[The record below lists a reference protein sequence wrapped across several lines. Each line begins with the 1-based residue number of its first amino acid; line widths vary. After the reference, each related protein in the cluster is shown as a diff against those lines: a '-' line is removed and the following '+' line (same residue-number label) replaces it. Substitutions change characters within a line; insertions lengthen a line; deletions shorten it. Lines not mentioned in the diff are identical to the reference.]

1 MSKKLKVLLVD
12 DEDDFRQLMKFWLE
26 SRGYSAI
33 PAQNGME
40 ALTMIGKKAP
50 DIVLLDIRMPVLDGI
65 ETLKRI
71 RKNDKTLPVILI
83 SAYVNDPKAKD
94 VLSYGVSGIF
104 YKGKNFE
111 EVLPLLE
118 SALRTH
124 KKLKT

>member
-1 MSKKLKVLLVD
+1 
-12 DEDDFRQLMKFWLE
+12 
-26 SRGYSAI
+26 
-33 PAQNGME
+33 
-40 ALTMIGKKAP
+40 MIGEKTP